1 MFVLRKEHPEREVG
15 KEAIPDPEPVGPCVP
30 EALLPMLTGILQ
42 AACSSYTLP
51 LLLMLLKKAL
61 KQFFPRKPYQ
71 GIIGSH
77 FSALLAKT
85 ISITKHEFLIHLMP
99 VSSISKLL

>member
-1 MFVLRKEHPEREVG
+1 MG

-30 EALLPMLTGILQ
+30 EALLLMLTGILQ
-42 AACSSYTLP
+42 AACSSSYTLP

-71 GIIGSH
+71 GIIVSH

-85 ISITKHEFLIHLMP
+85 I
-99 VSSISKLL
+99 